1 MKQQQRT
8 MKKNEKKEVILVHP
22 SWLEGMVA
30 EGAFGLFLF
39 FGWVWF
45 SLVSFMCFKHQA
57 WYVAILT

>member
-1 MKQQQRT
+1 